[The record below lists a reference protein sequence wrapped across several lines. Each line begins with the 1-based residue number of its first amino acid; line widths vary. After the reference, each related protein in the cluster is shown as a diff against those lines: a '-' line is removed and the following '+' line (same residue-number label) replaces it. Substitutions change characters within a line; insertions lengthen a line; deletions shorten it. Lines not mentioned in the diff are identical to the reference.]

1 VPQSAKSL
9 QRIAVLMER
18 YRNVPMDFAD
28 ATLVAL
34 GEELETEWVFT
45 LDRRGFS
52 TYRLDQRKPFQIIP

>member
-1 VPQSAKSL
+1 
-9 QRIAVLMER
+9 MER

-34 GEELETEWVFT
+34 AEELETDRIFT

-52 TYRLDQRKPFQIIP
+52 VYRMNQRKPFRIIP